1 MPHPINLLEQKKLG
15 LTQQVLTQWIGS
27 RENLHRKPIGF
38 YHQVAWLAFPINIFP
53 SSNSVNQT
61 GNQGALHDA
70 KASSPHSRLMF
81 EPWQP
86 AAKKKKGQAVGQNM
100 RLGRVNLHRY
110 HSYPF
115 ISLIPRKSVGLQF
128 QTELGPSKI
137 PD

>member
-1 MPHPINLLEQKKLG
+1 MVFK
-15 LTQQVLTQWIGS
+15 
-27 RENLHRKPIGF
+27 GF
-38 YHQVAWLAFPINIFP
+38 PVNIFP

-86 AAKKKKGQAVGQNM
+86 AAKKKGPSRWPKHEAWKSQSS
-100 RLGRVNLHRY
+100 Y